1 MKLFQSIYYIFLLLL
16 LNCNQVMNP
25 YFNDS
30 TVNISNP
37 KLIYKL
43 TGKWNFTTE
52 NKIKIKKDDNWEK
65 INVPGYWIN
74 SGYKDH
80 NIGWYSIDFI
90 LTEKFQDKDMALIIK
105 NALNSHEL
113 YINGKKI
120 GGMGEII
127 SENEVIKNARP
138 VVHHIPYSILKIG
151 SHNTLLIKLADDAG
165 GGGLISS
172 PMLCE
177 KELCDREFQLQTM
190 LLGGTIFFFLFIGLY
205 NILIYFGYKN
215 DISYLYFGIS
225 VIIFS
230 FVTLGNERY
239 TFNLTEN
246 YKIHFYIFHP
256 SIYLCNIFVLLT
268 INSFFELK
276 LSIISKIL
284 IFIFSNIF
292 ILSIFAGSNPEF
304 RKIYNSLILNYQI
317 SFLHSIMGIEMI
329 KNVLQARKQN
339 KPGNLFILL
348 GTLSLILSIFLLTF
362 YIIGHINRTF
372 TNEGFFLMISCYA
385 IAFALR
391 YKSLR
396 EKFFQMELENSNDL
410 EKKVQEK
417 TKELIEINQKLSDSN
432 NIKDKLFSIISHD
445 LKSPLYSL
453 EETLNL
459 FKNKQMNKVSL
470 MKYIKLVNNILE
482 TNKFLLE
489 NLLNWSMSH
498 MRDSKLKIELID
510 PRPILMEV
518 YALHEQSAISKKVH
532 LRLNQISE
540 VKCKADR
547 NALRLILRNLLSNAI
562 KFTPKNGIVLL
573 DIEIYENKC
582 KILVQDS
589 GIGMNKDTINSLFQY
604 NRDNISLGTN
614 QEGGSGLGLYIC
626 KEFLEKMEGSISV
639 ESSTG
644 KGSRFQVILPID

>member
-1 MKLFQSIYYIFLLLL
+1 ME
-16 LNCNQVMNP
+16 P
-25 YFNDS
+25 YFKDS
-30 TVNISNP
+30 SINISNP
-37 KLIYKL
+37 KIIYKL
-43 TGKWNFTTE
+43 SGSWKFITE
-52 NKIKIKKDDNWEK
+52 NKLNSTKDDNWEK

-74 SGYKDH
+74 SGYTDH

-90 LTEKFQDKDMALIIK
+90 PTEKFQGKDLALIIK

-113 YINGKKI
+113 YVNDIKI

-138 VVHHIPYSILKIG
+138 VVHHIPYSIIKIG
-151 SHNTLLIKLADDAG
+151 VVNKLVIRLADDVG
-165 GGGLISS
+165 GGGLVSS

-190 LLGGTIFFFLFIGLY
+190 ILGGIIFFFLFIGLY
-205 NILIYFGYKN
+205 NILIYFGNKN
-215 DISYLYFGIS
+215 DISYLYFGIT
-225 VIIFS
+225 VITFS

-239 TFNLTEN
+239 TYNLTEN
-246 YKIHFYIFHP
+246 YRIHFYMFHP
-256 SIYLCNIFVLLT
+256 SIYLCNIFVLFT
-268 INSFFELK
+268 INSFFDLK
-276 LSIISKIL
+276 KSIISKIL
-284 IFIFSNIF
+284 IFIFSCIF
-292 ILSIFAGSNPEF
+292 ILSIFAGSYIEF
-304 RKIYNSLILNYQI
+304 RKLYNSLILNYQI
-317 SFLHSIMGIEMI
+317 SFFHSIMGINMI
-329 KNVLQARKQN
+329 NIVLQARKQN
-339 KPGNLFILL
+339 KPGNIFILL
-348 GTLSLILSIFLLTF
+348 GTLSLIISIFLLIF

-372 TNEGFFLMISCYA
+372 MNEGFFLMISCYA
-385 IAFALR
+385 IAFAIR
-391 YKSLR
+391 YKSLQ
-396 EKFFQMELENSNDL
+396 EKLFQIEQENSYEL

-470 MKYIKLVNNILE
+470 LKYIRLVNNILE

-489 NLLNWSMSH
+489 NLLNWSMSQ

-510 PRPILMEV
+510 PRPILLEV
-518 YALHEQSAISKKVH
+518 YALHEQSAISKKVK
-532 LRLNQISE
+532 LRISQISE
-540 VKCKADR
+540 VKCMADR

-573 DIEIYENKC
+573 DIESYENKC

-589 GIGMNKDTINSLFQY
+589 GIGMNNDTISALFQY
-604 NRDNISLGTN
+604 NRDNVSLGTN

-626 KEFLEKMEGSISV
+626 KEYLEKMNGSIYV
-639 ESSTG
+639 ESESG
-644 KGSRFQVILPID
+644 KGSRFQVILPKN

>member
-1 MKLFQSIYYIFLLLL
+1 MD
-16 LNCNQVMNP
+16 P
-25 YFNDS
+25 YFDDS
-30 TVNISNP
+30 NIIVSNP

-43 TGKWNFTTE
+43 SGKWKFTTE
-52 NKIKIKKDDNWEK
+52 DKLNNNDRKWER

-74 SGYKDH
+74 SGYTDH
-80 NIGWYSIDFI
+80 NIGWYKIDFI
-90 LTEKFQDKDMALIIK
+90 LNDKFRDKDMALIIK

-113 YINGKKI
+113 YINDIKI

-127 SENEVIKNARP
+127 SEYEVIKNARP
-138 VVHHIPYSILKIG
+138 VVHHIPNSILKIG
-151 SHNTLLIKLADDAG
+151 SLNNLSIRLADDAG

-190 LLGGTIFFFLFIGLY
+190 LLGGIIFFFLFIGLY
-205 NILIYFGYKN
+205 NILIYFGNKN

-225 VIIFS
+225 VITFS

-246 YKIHFYIFHP
+246 YKVHFYIFHP

-276 LSIISKIL
+276 ISVISKFL
-284 IFIFSNIF
+284 IFIFSCIF

-304 RKIYNSLILNYQI
+304 RKIYNSLMLNYQI
-317 SFLHSIMGIEMI
+317 SFLHLIMGMKMI

-362 YIIGHINRTF
+362 YIIGHITRIF

-385 IAFALR
+385 IAFAIR
-391 YKSLR
+391 YKALR
-396 EKFFQMELENSNDL
+396 EKLFQIELENSYNL

-459 FKNKQMNKVSL
+459 FKNKQLNKVSL

-489 NLLNWSMSH
+489 NLLSWSMSH

-518 YALHEQSAISKKVH
+518 YALHEQSASSKKVR

-540 VKCKADR
+540 IKCKADR

-562 KFTPKNGIVLL
+562 KFTPKYGIIIL
-573 DIEIYENKC
+573 DIECYENKC
-582 KILVQDS
+582 IILVQDS
-589 GIGMNKDTINSLFQY
+589 GIGMNKDTMDSLFQY

-614 QEGGSGLGLYIC
+614 KEGGSGLGLYIC

-644 KGSRFQVILPID
+644 KGSRFQVILPSY

>member
-1 MKLFQSIYYIFLLLL
+1 MKLIQTIYYFLLLFL
-16 LNCNQVMNP
+16 FSCNQVIDPN
-25 YFNDS
+25 FNDS
-30 TVNISNP
+30 LVKISNP
-37 KLIYKL
+37 KIIYKL
-43 TGKWNFTTE
+43 SGKWNFTTE
-52 NKIKIKKDDNWEK
+52 DKLKNKKDNQWEK

-74 SGYKDH
+74 SGYKDY
-80 NIGWYSIDFI
+80 NIGWYSIDFL
-90 LTEKFQDKDMALIIK
+90 LTEKFHDKDIALIIK

-113 YINGKKI
+113 YINGIKI
-120 GGMGEII
+120 GAMGEII

-138 VVHHIPYSILKIG
+138 VVHHIPNSILKFG
-151 SHNTLLIKLADDAG
+151 SPNNLSIRLADDVG
-165 GGGLISS
+165 GGGLIAS

-190 LLGGTIFFFLFIGLY
+190 LLGGIIFFFLFLGLY
-205 NILIYFGYKN
+205 NILIYFGNKN

-225 VIIFS
+225 VITFS

-239 TFNLTEN
+239 TYNLTEN

-268 INSFFELK
+268 INSFFDLK

-284 IFIFSNIF
+284 IFIFSSIF

-304 RKIYNSLILNYQI
+304 RKIYNSLIINYQI
-317 SFLHSIMGIEMI
+317 SFLHSIMGIKMI

-339 KPGNLFILL
+339 KPGNFFILL
-348 GTLSLILSIFLLTF
+348 GTLSLILSIFLLIL
-362 YIIGHINRTF
+362 YLIGNITRTF

-396 EKFFQMELENSNDL
+396 EKLFQIELVNRNEL

-417 TKELIEINQKLSDSN
+417 TKELIEINQNLSDSN

-445 LKSPLYSL
+445 LKSPLHSL

-498 MRDSKLKIELID
+498 MKDSKLKIDLID

-518 YALHEQSAISKKVH
+518 YALHEQSAMSKKVR

-540 VKCKADR
+540 VKCRADR
-547 NALRLILRNLLSNAI
+547 NALRLILRNLVSNAI
-562 KFTPKNGIVLL
+562 KFTPKNGIVIL
-573 DIEIYENKC
+573 DIENDENKC

-589 GIGMNKDTINSLFQY
+589 GIGMNKDTMDSLFQY

-639 ESSTG
+639 ESTSG
-644 KGSRFQVILPID
+644 KGSRFQVILPRD